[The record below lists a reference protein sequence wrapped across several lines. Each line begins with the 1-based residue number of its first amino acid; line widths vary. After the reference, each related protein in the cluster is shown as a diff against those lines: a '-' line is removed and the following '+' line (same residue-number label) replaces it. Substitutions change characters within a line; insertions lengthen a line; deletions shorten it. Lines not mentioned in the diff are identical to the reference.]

1 LPKRV
6 VVVVAVV
13 VEMGDGVVNC
23 VADRM
28 MGVLAA
34 GKEGEKAFTPV
45 EHIQI
50 TALRRT
56 RRNFIILRLKW
67 YGVGSVGRQYGRL
80 LLLSIDGKWQKIKK
94 WLQAM

>member
-1 LPKRV
+1 
-6 VVVVAVV
+6 
-13 VEMGDGVVNC
+13 VVNC

-28 MGVLAA
+28 GVLAT

-56 RRNFIILRLKW
+56 RRNFIMLRLKW
-67 YGVGSVGRQYGRL
+67 YGVGSVCVWYIGRQYGRL
-80 LLLSIDGKWQKIKK
+80 FATYRSIG
-94 WLQAM
+94 L

>member
-1 LPKRV
+1 
-6 VVVVAVV
+6 
-13 VEMGDGVVNC
+13 MVNC

-28 MGVLAA
+28 GVLAT

-56 RRNFIILRLKW
+56 RRNFIMLRLKW
-67 YGVGSVGRQYGRL
+67 YGVGSGQAVWQALCY
-80 LLLSIDGKWQKIKK
+80 LSIDC
-94 WLQAM
+94 LRRSAYVFTPL